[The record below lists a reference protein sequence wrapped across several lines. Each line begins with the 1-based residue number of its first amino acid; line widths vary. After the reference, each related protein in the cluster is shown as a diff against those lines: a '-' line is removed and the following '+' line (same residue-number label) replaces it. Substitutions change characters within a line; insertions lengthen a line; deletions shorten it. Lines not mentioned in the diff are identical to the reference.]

1 MGEPSPPSQPV
12 PRVWPMRRPLLP
24 LALAFGAGIAVQQ
37 ELDISRSAVWA
48 GAAGLILAAALAG
61 ALRRLGIFRH
71 SLWLLAFCLLGMA
84 RLPPE
89 TAPRPVPSGRQVVR
103 AEALSALR
111 PADGGWTL
119 LLEARS
125 VRDPGGEE
133 RPASGRMLL
142 WIGGGSAGEAAP
154 ACPRILPGDR
164 LRLLASVRAPRP
176 SRNFDVPDPAERD
189 RRRGVD
195 LRGFVES
202 CQDVVLEAGA
212 APAGLARAAE
222 AMRDD
227 VHRFLTGLSLP
238 ARGQGVLTALTTG
251 EQGAVPAGTFR
262 DFRRAGLSHLL
273 AVSGLHLAV
282 VAFGAYR
289 LLLWLLACLPALAL
303 RLDVRRLAAAGALV
317 ATGFFVLLSGAHL
330 PVLRAGIMA
339 GCFLLAVMLRRRPD
353 AWQTLSAS
361 FLLILAAWPASLFE
375 PSFQL
380 SFAAVASILL
390 LVPPLSYALRVPLSP
405 AEMPTGMGA
414 RLQARAAQLLLVSFA
429 STLGTWPLLAMH
441 FHQASA
447 VGLVANLLA
456 VPWCTLLLVPL
467 GIASAMLLFVFPPA
481 AALTAQA
488 GAWLAEGLA
497 GVAGWFGAFPGG
509 SLHPAAPS
517 LFQSALFVLVLLL
530 VPHIGIRRHAGKL
543 ALGAAMLLVGLW
555 LAAQLGPRLARDL
568 EVTFLDVGQGDA
580 TLVRCPGGRTLLVDA
595 GPLSPGGFNAGERV
609 VGPALWAHNVQHLDV
624 VAVTHFHP
632 DHVGGAPWVIRE
644 FRPREVWLS
653 RPLIEVD
660 DPELTAAVV
669 EARATVRQLRAGDR
683 PELPGCAVDVLWPP
697 PGELPGDENERSLVL
712 RLSHP
717 SGAVL
722 LAGDTGVEAEEGM
735 LRDHPLERLR
745 SLALK
750 VAHHGSDTSSGG
762 DFLAALRPALAVISV
777 GGGNRFNLP
786 APEVLERLQAV
797 GAHVVRTDRDGAVR
811 LTVSGEG
818 MKVELAVGEE
828 FRLSRPP

>member
-1 MGEPSPPSQPV
+1 MSDSPAPGRLAPTA
-12 PRVWPMRRPLLP
+12 WPMRRPLLP
-24 LALAFGAGIAVQQ
+24 LALAFGTGIVVQQ
-37 ELDISRSAVWA
+37 ALGLHRGAAWA

-71 SLWLLAFCLLGMA
+71 SLWLLAFLLLGMA
-84 RLPPE
+84 RVPPAE
-89 TAPRPVPSGRQVVR
+89 APAPALSGRQVVR
-103 AEALSALR
+103 AEARSALR
-111 PADGGWTL
+111 PSEEGWTL
-119 LLEARS
+119 LLEVNS
-125 VRDPGGEE
+125 FRDPGGAE

-142 WIGGGSAGEAAP
+142 RIASGPAGEAAP
-154 ACPRILPGDR
+154 TCPRILPGDR
-164 LRLLASVRAPRP
+164 LRLLASVRVPRP
-176 SRNFDVPDPAERD
+176 SRNFNVPDPAERD
-189 RRRGVD
+189 RRRGV
-195 LRGFVES
+195 LYRGFVES

-222 AMRDD
+222 AMRDR
-227 VHRFLTGLSLP
+227 VMRFLERLELP
-238 ARGQGVLTALTTG
+238 AQGRGVFIALATG
-251 EQGAVPAGTFR
+251 EQGAVPAATFR
-262 DFRRAGLSHLL
+262 DFRRAGLAHLL

-282 VAFGAYR
+282 VALGAYR
-289 LLLWLLACLPALAL
+289 LLLWLLACVPALAL
-303 RLDVRRLAAAGALV
+303 RFDVRRLAAAGALV

-361 FLLILAAWPASLFE
+361 FLVILAAWPESLFE

-390 LVPPLSYALRVPLSP
+390 LVPPLSRALRVPLSP
-405 AEMPTGMGA
+405 AEMPAGMWA

-429 STLGTWPLLAMH
+429 STIGTWPLLALH

-467 GIASAMLLFVFPPA
+467 GIASAILLFVFPAA

-497 GVAGWFGAFPGG
+497 GAAGWFGALPGG

-517 LFQSALFVLVLLL
+517 LFQAALFVLVLLL

-555 LAAQLGPRLARDL
+555 LSAQLGPRLARDL

-580 TLVRCPGGRTLLVDA
+580 ALIRCPGGRTLLVDA
-595 GPLSPGGFNAGERV
+595 GPLSPGGFDAGERV
-609 VGPALWAHNVQHLDV
+609 VGPALWAHNVQRLDA
-624 VAVTHFHP
+624 VALTHFHP
-632 DHVGGAPWVIRE
+632 DHAGGAPWIIRE
-644 FRPREVWLS
+644 FRPREVWLPRS
-653 RPLIEVD
+653 LLDVD
-660 DPELTAAVV
+660 EPCLAAAVR
-669 EARATVRQLRAGDR
+669 ETRVRLRVLRAGDR
-683 PELPGCAVDVLWPP
+683 PELSGCAIDVLWPP

-717 SGAVL
+717 GGAVL
-722 LAGDTGVEAEEGM
+722 LAGDTGAEAEEGM
-735 LRDHPLERLR
+735 VRDHPLDRLR

-786 APEVLERLQAV
+786 APEVLERLQAI

-811 LTVSGEG
+811 LTISEEG
-818 MKVELAVGEE
+818 IQMETAAGSSAC
-828 FRLSRPP
+828 FSHPR